1 MSKKTLS
8 VQPVLFHVARS
19 VLVLVL
25 LATGFFT
32 ILYWTYLMDLV
43 YGQAMGV
50 QDTTAHT
57 FYGNNLQALSDAM
70 PKVSADLSNNVIKS
84 LVVAA
89 VAIVFLLLLPRVRR
103 YHKNLIITAALIM
116 AFCFVVTAVAENTI
130 TSYMRDLKFSHNLY
144 PDLNAKH

>member
-19 VLVLVL
+19 VLILAL

-50 QDTTAHT
+50 QDTTAHS
-57 FYGNNLQALSDAM
+57 FYGSNFQALADAI
-70 PKVSADLSNNVIKS
+70 PKVGTDLSNAVVKS
-84 LVVAA
+84 LIVAA
-89 VAIVFLLLLPRVRR
+89 IAVIFLLLLPRVRR
-103 YHKNLIITAALIM
+103 YHKNLIITAVLIM
-116 AFCFVVTAVAENTI
+116 AFCFVATAVANNAI
-130 TSYMRDLKFSHNLY
+130 TSYMRDLKFSHNRY
-144 PDLNAKH
+144 PDLNAQH